1 MGEHRRNQTTVGIP
15 QRMQPDRG
23 SNGNGSAL
31 IVRQELMMGP
41 LPPPET
47 LARYNEIIPDGAD
60 RLLKLVEHQ
69 QEHRIRI
76 ESIVVSSQQRQS
88 LTGQILAFIIA
99 VVGLLVCAYMAV
111 HGAEAVAGI
120 LATTLIGSLVYAFI
134 NGRQSQRKDLA
145 KKAATVPES
154 KP

>member
-1 MGEHRRNQTTVGIP
+1 
-15 QRMQPDRG
+15 MQSDRG
-23 SNGNGSAL
+23 SKGNDSAL
-31 IVRQELMMGP
+31 IVHQELMMGP

-88 LTGQILAFIIA
+88 QTGQVLAFIIA
-99 VVGLLVCAYMAV
+99 VVGLLVCAYMAA
-111 HGAEAVAGI
+111 HGAEAVAGV

-134 NGRQSQRKDLA
+134 NGRQAQRKDLA
-145 KKAATVPES
+145 KKAATTPKS
-154 KP
+154 RS

>member
-1 MGEHRRNQTTVGIP
+1 MGGNNRRQATVGIP

-23 SNGNGSAL
+23 SNGSSSAV
-31 IVRQELMMGP
+31 IVHQELTMGP

-99 VVGLLVCAYMAV
+99 VVGLIVCAYMAV
-111 HGAEAVAGI
+111 HGAEAVAGV

-134 NGRQSQRKDLA
+134 NGRQAQRKDLA
-145 KKAATVPES
+145 KKAATAPES